1 MVLRQMHLSANWH
14 KIEACNLM
22 TRQVP
27 GLHQLDD
34 LRSPWYLGQEDWP
47 PQPTQG
53 PQVGLSQLPEQ
64 REFRIF
70 LHELYIY
77 TVSVHQEVGIEV
89 TQCNSQTM
97 INQRNISTNIIYDR
111 IKFF

>member
-1 MVLRQMHLSANWH
+1 
-14 KIEACNLM
+14 M
-22 TRQVP
+22 TRQGP
-27 GLHQLDD
+27 GLYQLDD

-64 REFRIF
+64 REFGF
-70 LHELYIY
+70 CQHELYNY

-97 INQRNISTNIIYDR
+97 INQRNISMNINYNR
-111 IKFF
+111 IK